1 MFEGGFNMAEKVK
14 PIVLKY
20 EDGTEYTLEFNRA
33 SVKYAERQGF
43 SADKFEKAPMSAIT
57 ELFHLAFRMH
67 HPQLSKEQTESILVD
82 DLGGL
87 SEQMSERLV
96 ALYNKPYEEIA
107 NDNGGAPKNSG
118 LTIVM

>member
-1 MFEGGFNMAEKVK
+1 MKK
-14 PIVLKY
+14 TDPIVLKY
-20 EDGTEYTLEFNRA
+20 EDGREYTLEFNRDT
-33 SVKYAERQGF
+33 VKYAERQGF
-43 SADKFEKAPMSAIT
+43 SADKFEKMPMSAIM
-57 ELFHLAFRMH
+57 EIFHLAFRMH

-87 SEQMSERLV
+87 SEKMSERLV

-107 NDNGGAPKNSG
+107 NDNGKPKNSS